1 MRKVVRLLGCVG
13 VATGGVLLVAG
24 PASAHIEPEE
34 EEVAAGSSGDL
45 TLVVPHGCDESPTKQ
60 LTIQIPE
67 SVVEVSPLVHPGWK
81 IEMKEEPLE
90 TPITAEDGDEITE
103 HVSEVTFT
111 AARGNELDP
120 HMRDKFT
127 VNFGAPDTP
136 GETLFFKTIQTCVEG
151 ETPWIEEFDGEGEE
165 PEHPAPA
172 MTVTEA
178 TGGEHGDGEEAEA
191 TDDGDAAAPAA
202 DESAAAST
210 DDSGSDETG
219 LATAGIVIGVLGL
232 ATALFAVLRT
242 RKPSAS

>member
-1 MRKVVRLLGCVG
+1 
-13 VATGGVLLVAG
+13 
-24 PASAHIEPEE
+24 
-34 EEVAAGSSGDL
+34 
-45 TLVVPHGCDESPTKQ
+45 
-60 LTIQIPE
+60 
-67 SVVEVSPLVHPGWK
+67 
-81 IEMKEEPLE
+81 MKEEPLE

-111 AARGNELDP
+111 AERGNELDP

-172 MTVTEA
+172 MTITEA
-178 TGGEHGDGEEAEA
+178 TGGDEHGDGEEAEA

-232 ATALFAVLRT
+232 ATAVFAVLRT
-242 RKPSAS
+242 RKASAS